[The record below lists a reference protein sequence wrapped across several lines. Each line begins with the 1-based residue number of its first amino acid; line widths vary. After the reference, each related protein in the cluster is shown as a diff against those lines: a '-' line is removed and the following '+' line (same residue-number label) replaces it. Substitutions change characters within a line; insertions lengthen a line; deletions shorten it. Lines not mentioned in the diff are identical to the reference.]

1 MFTFIITLIII
12 AALLLIL
19 VVLAQNSKGGGL
31 SSQFGGGGTSQVMGV
46 KRTGDL
52 LEKLTWGLAIVL
64 LVLSLSTHM
73 FLGDNAANPGM
84 SSPNLERAEE
94 QTILPP
100 ASSALPIETESA
112 EDDASL
118 DGLVDDKKEE

>member
-1 MFTFIITLIII
+1 MFEFLIVLIVV
-12 AALLLIL
+12 AALLLVL

-52 LEKLTWGLAIVL
+52 LEKVTWGLAIAI
-64 LVLSLSTHM
+64 LVLSLSTHI
-73 FLGDNAANPGM
+73 FLSENAQNPGM
-84 SSPNLERAEE
+84 SSPTLERAEE

-100 ASSALPIETESA
+100 ASSTTPLQSTDSA
-112 EDDASL
+112 TDSNS
-118 DGLVDDKKEE
+118 GLEGLSD